1 MVIKQLRDALSAK
14 ASSQDIPNDLAVVS
28 VDNCVEKVREI
39 LHIYPR
45 YHIYKLWHGLLET
58 D

>member
-1 MVIKQLRDALSAK
+1 MVIKQLRYALFAI
-14 ASSQDIPNDLAVVS
+14 ACSQDIPNDLAVVS